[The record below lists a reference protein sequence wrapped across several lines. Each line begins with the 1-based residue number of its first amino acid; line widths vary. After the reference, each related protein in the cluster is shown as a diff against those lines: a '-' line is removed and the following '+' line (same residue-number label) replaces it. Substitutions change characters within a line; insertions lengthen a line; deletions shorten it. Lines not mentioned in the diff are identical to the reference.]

1 MISAK
6 NRWLL
11 ALLVPASLAAS
22 IATYESSGKHVG
34 KPYRDVGGV
43 WTVCD
48 GYAGKDVNPNKYYS
62 VAECK
67 AITDKAIAEHGKG
80 VLNCVKVELSQ
91 KEYEAYTSL
100 AYNIGVPRFCGSNIV
115 RTLNAGNR
123 KMACQGIYVHTNGK
137 PAWSNVGGKY
147 VQGLQNRR
155 VKEYNTCMQGVYS
168 WSGK

>member
-1 MISAK
+1 MNLK
-6 NRWLL
+6 NKWLF

-22 IATYESSGKHVG
+22 IATYESGGKHVG
-34 KPYRDVGGV
+34 KPYKDVGGV

-48 GYAGKDVNPNKYYS
+48 GYAGKDVIPTKYYTE
-62 VAECK
+62 AECK

-80 VLNCVKVELSQ
+80 VLNCVNVPLSQ

-100 AYNIGVPRFCGSNIV
+100 AYNIGTSNFCNSNIV
-115 RTLNAGNR
+115 RTLNKGDH
-123 KMACQGIYVHTNGK
+123 MQACQGIYMHPNGK

-155 VKEYNTCMQGVYS
+155 LKEYNTCMQGVLN
-168 WSGK
+168 WSVK